1 MNDLIIRQMKEEDIP
16 TVVEIE
22 KISFTTPWSETSFHN
37 EIYNP
42 RSTARCA
49 IMGQRLA
56 GFVCASQVADEGH
69 ILDLAVHPDFR
80 RKGIAKALV
89 QNIIEEL
96 RENACRFLYLEVR
109 ASNDIARKFYEGI
122 GFRVVG
128 TRKSYYLKPEEDAI
142 ILMLG
147 L

>member
-16 TVVEIE
+16 LVVEIE
-22 KISFTTPWSETSFHN
+22 KISFTTPWSETSFYN

-42 RSTARCA
+42 RSTVRSA
-49 IMGQRLA
+49 IVGQRLA
-56 GFVCASQVADEGH
+56 GFICASQVADEGH

-80 RKGIAKALV
+80 RKGIAKVLV
-89 QNIIEEL
+89 KTIIEEL
-96 RENACRFLYLEVR
+96 KENACRFLYLEVR

-128 TRKSYYLKPEEDAI
+128 TRKRYYLKPEEDAI
-142 ILMLG
+142 ILMLI